1 MDIKIIKI
9 KQAQNQNITSVT
21 TSNVADTT
29 TSVKV
34 SGITSEN
41 ELISVPE
48 LIDESTF
55 INTTKS
61 NDETTS
67 IKASVGKDATT
78 SIKTNEKKDE
88 TTSIKASV
96 AKDETTSI
104 KTSEKKEEVTSIKT
118 TTQKEE
124 VTSIKTNQNQEETTH
139 IKTGSASNCTHIK
152 TKPKEEEV
160 KTNQKSANEAARI
173 ENAKLIA
180 TRVYDAV
187 DGAGTDEE
195 ALKDALIGLSK
206 EDAALVK
213 EAYMSL
219 YGENI
224 EDAIKDDTSGELKK
238 ILLSALEGKTA
249 TKKDEDFDAKK
260 VADQVHDAVDGWGT
274 DEDSLKSALLGLTA
288 EQANEVKDVY
298 KSTYGGSLEDAIK
311 GDTSGQLK
319 KILLSAIEGKT
330 ATKETQS
337 TEKSKMQQK
346 AVQIHSAIDG
356 AGTDEDALKSLLLGI
371 SADEA
376 NQVKAEYEALYGES
390 LEDAIKGDTSGQLKK
405 ILLSAVEGK
414 TETKKDEDFDAEEVA
429 EKAYKAMKGAGT
441 NEEALKDAIIGLS
454 SKQAAEVAEVFEEK
468 YGKSLRKRIEK
479 ETSGQLQKIL
489 LSYIP
494 E

>member
-1 MDIKIIKI
+1 MGIKIIKI

-61 NDETTS
+61 KDETTS

-78 SIKTNEKKDE
+78 SIKTSEKKDE

-160 KTNQKSANEAARI
+160 KTNQKSANKAARI

-180 TRVYDAV
+180 TRVHDAV

-206 EDAALVK
+206 EDTALVK

-224 EDAIKDDTSGELKK
+224 EDAIKDDTSGELEK

-298 KSTYGGSLEDAIK
+298 KSTYGESLEDAIK
-311 GDTSGQLK
+311 GDTSGQLEK
-319 KILLSAIEGKT
+319 TLLSAIEGKT

-337 TEKSKMQQK
+337 TEKSKVQQK

-390 LEDAIKGDTSGQLKK
+390 LEDAIKGDTSGQLEK

-441 NEEALKDAIIGLS
+441 DEEALKDAIIGLS

-468 YGKSLRKRIEK
+468 YGKSLRKRIK
-479 ETSGQLQKIL
+479 EDTSGQLEKTL